1 MKYILSVFVII
12 LLHLK
17 IHSQLKGN
25 SYQFPEKFSSNY
37 YFNPHFSYNKIKHF
51 KVDGISEKDMEYQKI
66 KNTYGI
72 QESFDNNDFYL
83 EWYDLEDYLT
93 SLVNKILPDTI
104 KKQTTFKVFIR
115 RDPNF
120 KIEVLG
126 NGFIFLNIGTIAIC
140 KNEGDLAYLIAHK
153 IYHTVFAT
161 NVKISSKYND
171 IKSDNI
177 KDIDIKLKH
186 FDSIGDDYLKYEIKA
201 DSFAFSCLNNS
212 QLKCKNFDYIFNTL
226 HYSEQLSLVYSNRNV
241 SINTRAMLLSR
252 KNDSLNV
259 KLKKQKNKTANQSK
273 RIDITKNYV
282 IDSVFFNKIKKVTT
296 EECKKLCLEN
306 GNYFMAL
313 RLSFNEYLLGNN
325 SPKNIYNIFETIRKI
340 MYINPELRNKG
351 FLAEELQYTSEFE
364 NTNYSI
370 LKKPEF
376 LFTDSLDYIKASSHP
391 LIKDEVKPFN
401 TYQDAFFYFTEI
413 GEKLKLNE
421 TFFSKALFFYSIK
434 DEANF
439 RNNLILYTGSGA
451 GLYNDLA
458 NNMEKYGF
466 PYIQSGKT
474 KILIDYANTSNIH
487 DNYYQSL
494 YRIKYNKDARK
505 LFRNDSNKISLT
517 LYNELTGIQPK
528 LLNEYQRLLNNIN
541 SLYSQNDLEKFKKS
555 SYLGKESMDEREL
568 KNKYNKNLLIL
579 NPEWYKWFTDNNLNG
594 VLAVNIKYNYQ
605 NILDTAETSSN
616 YNLAYI
622 NLFYNRPYFYRN
634 KKESKN
640 QKEYTNEILFDIRN
654 YLLKH

>member
-1 MKYILSVFVII
+1 MKYILSVFVIL
-12 LLHLK
+12 LLHFRT
-17 IHSQLKGN
+17 HSQLKGN

-51 KVDGISEKDMEYQKI
+51 KVDGISERDMEYQKI

-83 EWYDLEDYLT
+83 EWYDLEDYLG

-104 KKQTTFKVFIR
+104 KKQTTFKVFIK

-120 KIEVLG
+120 KIEVFG

-153 IYHTVFAT
+153 AYHTIFAT

-186 FDSIGDDYLKYEIKA
+186 FESLGDEYLKYEIKA
-201 DSFAFSCLNNS
+201 DSFAFSCLNNN

-226 HYSEQLSLVYSNRNV
+226 HYSEQLSLFYSNRNV
-241 SINTRAMLLSR
+241 SITSRAMLLSG
-252 KNDSLNV
+252 KNDSLNI
-259 KLKKQKNKTANQSK
+259 KLRKQKNKNANQSK
-273 RIDITKNYV
+273 RIDLTKNYV
-282 IDSVFFNKIKKVTT
+282 IDSVFFNKIKKVTA
-296 EECKKLCLEN
+296 EECKKICLEN

-313 RLSFNEYLLGNN
+313 RLAFNEYLLGNN
-325 SPKNIYNIFETIRKI
+325 SPKNIYTIFETIRKI
-340 MYINPELRNKG
+340 MYVNPELKNKG

-376 LFTDSLDYIKASSHP
+376 LFSDSLDLIKASNHP
-391 LIKDEVKPFN
+391 LIKDDVKPFN

-421 TFFSKALFFYSIK
+421 TYFSKALFFYSIK

-439 RNNLILYTGSGA
+439 KNNLIFYTEHGG
-451 GLYNDLA
+451 GLYNEMA
-458 NNMEKYGF
+458 NNLDKYGF

-474 KILIDYANTSNIH
+474 KLLIDYANTLNPD
-487 DNYYQSL
+487 DNYYHSL
-494 YRIKYNKDARK
+494 HRIKYNKDAYK
-505 LFRNDSNKISLT
+505 LFKNDTIKISLT

-528 LLNEYQRLLNNIN
+528 ILNEYQKLLNNIY
-541 SLYSQNDLEKFKKS
+541 SLYDKNDNEKYKKS
-555 SYLGKESMDEREL
+555 SYLGKESMEDREL

-594 VLAVNIKYNYQ
+594 ILITTINYKYQSLLDSIEIATSYQIK
-605 NILDTAETSSN
+605 
-616 YNLAYI
+616 YI
-622 NLFYNRPYFYRN
+622 NLFDNRPYFYSN
-634 KKESKN
+634 KKEGKT
-640 QKEYTNEILFDIRN
+640 QKEYTSDILFDTRN